1 MIFKL
6 TLISSKCI
14 LTSLSDCFTTIE
26 DIFYDIEHI
35 ISLVELRRIRQDF
48 CHERKQ
54 PSMKL
59 PAFVSDLSMPPVEYH
74 QQLRQWSRE
83 MRERSPIVWEDD
95 SRSWL
100 VFRYDD
106 VTRVQSDYQTFSSEG
121 TVGKK
126 EMQQEESGT
135 SIIEMDPPRHRQMRS
150 LVTQAFSARTIS
162 GMTPQIEQVVDELLD
177 GIIARKECDWMIDL
191 ANPLPVLVIA
201 NMLGL
206 PLEKWPSFKQWTD
219 AIINESADAQEATKQ
234 FSEYF
239 DEAIKKRQQQPGSD
253 ILSLLIKAEVDGER
267 LSHQN
272 LMSFCFTLFIAGNI
286 TTTNV
291 LGNAMLCFN
300 ENPEELERLCRQ
312 PELVPSAVEEVIRYM
327 SPFRAGPNGLVL
339 GRVAKTDVEISGQ
352 LVRQGEYVQVNRL
365 SANFDEQQF
374 PEAERFDIGRSPNHH
389 QSFGHGIHFCLGA
402 PLARLE
408 VRTVLE
414 KITQKFR
421 TLRIVPGAQ
430 LKQAQSILIFG
441 VQSIPMEF
449 QVA

>member
-1 MIFKL
+1 
-6 TLISSKCI
+6 
-14 LTSLSDCFTTIE
+14 
-26 DIFYDIEHI
+26 
-35 ISLVELRRIRQDF
+35 
-48 CHERKQ
+48 
-54 PSMKL
+54 MKL

-74 QQLRQWSRE
+74 QKLRQWSRE
-83 MRERSPIVWEDD
+83 MREHSPIIWEDD
-95 SRSWL
+95 SQSWL
-100 VFRYDD
+100 IFRYDD

-126 EMQQEESGT
+126 EKQQAKDGT

-162 GMTPQIEQVVDELLD
+162 GMAPQIEQIVDELLD
-177 GIIARKECDWMIDL
+177 GIIARKECDWMVDL
-191 ANPLPVLVIA
+191 ANPLPVIVIT

-206 PLEKWPSFKQWTD
+206 PREKWPSFKQWTD
-219 AIINESADAQEATKQ
+219 AIVNESADAPEATKQ
-234 FSEYF
+234 FSGYF

-253 ILSLLIKAEVDGER
+253 ILSLLISAEVDGER
-267 LSHQN
+267 LSYQS

-300 ENPEELERLCRQ
+300 ENPEELERLRRQ

-339 GRVAKTDVEISGQ
+339 GRVAKADVEISGQ

-365 SANFDEQQF
+365 SANFDEQHF
-374 PEAERFDIGRSPNHH
+374 PEAERFDIGRNPNHH

-421 TLRIVPGAQ
+421 VLRIVPGTQ
-430 LKQAQSILIFG
+430 LKQAQSMLIFG
-441 VQSIPMEF
+441 VQSLPMEF